1 MNPPLITERV
11 DAKSDLQQVQA
22 QLEEIVAASGRV
34 QVAQENLARAKALA
48 GDHMEDSK
56 VRFLLLR
63 LQESAGL
70 NEGMA
75 EQWATLLEECPDDL
89 QIVRYCAT
97 RLVKERHLDEAMA
110 LVDRHLPAETT
121 NPDRLFSRAKLLSD
135 IRAHEQSDALFR
147 QLISQH
153 TDRNMRVEF
162 AKRLRKRG
170 LLADAWDAIA
180 PVAKHLTPG
189 SKAAEL
195 AEGLASDYAFYQRF
209 ESEESLAGK
218 DVRIVS
224 MKHAILH
231 FRNRKIA
238 DTTPDKPVSVALV
251 TGSLG
256 PGGAERQLTR
266 LAGELTRLAASPDQQ
281 PPDILMRPKKVEVL
295 VKQHTEPSG
304 SPKKQDDFFLPVLI
318 KAQIP
323 VTEINRLPAIS
334 VAHQSVPEGSLGRLL
349 EQLPPPV
356 HYGVTRLAPV
366 LRANRFD
373 VVSLWQDGTCLFG
386 ALAALLADTPTI
398 HLVFRGLPP
407 NIRKDRFREEYPELF
422 QALALVPG
430 VVFVSNSRK
439 AAQAYAEWLD
449 LPLARFHILY
459 NGVPDLATDASESDK
474 EKWEAFHERTKDAT
488 ETIGGVFRLEPDK
501 RPQLFIKLA
510 ALYLKERPQARFFLV
525 GDGRLRE
532 NIEALAEEHDVLDR
546 LLLVGLSNHVGYWY
560 SQMDASVLLSR
571 YEGLPNVL
579 IEAQLLGVPVIST
592 PAGGAEECFV
602 EDETGHLLSCVD
614 HPDMHEACEKVLNMV
629 DQVRSNADL
638 RAHSRQRAQKLFS
651 LDAMLTKF
659 MSICM
664 PAMTESENDER
675 IDVAPKRLMQA

>member
-11 DAKSDLQQVQA
+11 DPKSDLQQVQA

-34 QVAQENLARAKALA
+34 QVAQENLARAKAL
-48 GDHMEDSK
+48 GRDHMEDSK

-135 IRAHEQSDALFR
+135 IRAHEQSDTLFR
-147 QLISQH
+147 RLISQH

-195 AEGLASDYAFYQRF
+195 AEGLASDFAFYQRF

-238 DTTPDKPVSVALV
+238 ENTPEKPVSVALV

-334 VAHQSVPEGSLGRLL
+334 VAHQSVPEGNLGRLL

-386 ALAALLADTPTI
+386 ALAALLAGTPTI

-439 AAQAYAEWLD
+439 AAEAYAEWLD

-459 NGVPDLATDASESDK
+459 NGVPDLATDASDADK
-474 EKWEAFHERTKDAT
+474 AKWEAFNERTSDAT

-532 NIEALAEEHDVLDR
+532 NIEALALEHDVLER
-546 LLLVGLSNHVGYWY
+546 LLLVGLSNHVGFWY
-560 SQMDASVLLSR
+560 SKMDASVLLSR

-602 EDETGHLLSCVD
+602 EDETGHLLNCVD

-629 DQVRSNADL
+629 DQVRSNADM
-638 RAHSRQRAQKLFS
+638 RTNSRQRAQKLFS